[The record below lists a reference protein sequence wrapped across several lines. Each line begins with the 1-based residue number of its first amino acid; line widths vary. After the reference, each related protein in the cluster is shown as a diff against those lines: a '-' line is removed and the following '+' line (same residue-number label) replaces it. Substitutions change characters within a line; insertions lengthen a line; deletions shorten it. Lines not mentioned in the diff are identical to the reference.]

1 MAFLVAL
8 ATLAAVKYATRVG
21 VNSSRFD
28 GLPRPY
34 QID

>member
-1 MAFLVAL
+1 MAFLVTL
-8 ATLAAVKYATRVG
+8 ATRVAVKYATRVR